1 MKISVCPII
10 GLFHEEEVT
19 YTVDIT
25 FISVHLFKCKRKVD
39 GICKLLP
46 VMSWRSVLLV
56 GKLKYSEK
64 TSELSQ
70 VIDKRYYIMLHQV
83 HLTMNG
89 IRTHNV
95 RSDMHCLQ
103 LPYDQEHD
111 YYCYF
116 KYIRNKLT
124 EAKYNYFY
132 PCIMYHVI

>member
-1 MKISVCPII
+1 MVKAGLVVRVFNVTFNNIS
-10 GLFHEEEVT
+10 
-19 YTVDIT
+19 
-25 FISVHLFKCKRKVD
+25 
-39 GICKLLP
+39 

-116 KYIRNKLT
+116 KYMRNKLT